1 MEDRTISLN
10 AVLDLIPIPP
20 REEWTKKDCRYDWV
34 RAMRD
39 MVSELES
46 VEPKRETG
54 YWKVV
59 PSYDKYGEYR
69 PHKYACSKCGWTVD
83 LCRGLQQEEGY
94 KLFCEHCGTDLRK
107 RRF

>member
-1 MEDRTISLN
+1 MEDRAISLK
-10 AVLDLIPIPP
+10 ATVKVLSDLMG
-20 REEWTKKDCRYDWV
+20 ETGKDGKLILSDAISWIR
-34 RAMRD
+34 
-39 MVSELES
+39 ELES

-69 PHKYACSKCGWTVD
+69 PNKYACSKCGWTVD